1 MSIFRKTLSCAVLA
15 ALGTCALAGCG
26 RQDTSNEATTS
37 ASPET
42 SAAITETVNE
52 STAASEQ
59 TPTPGTQSTQPADVT
74 STPFGQHGALH
85 VENGKLTDADGNIV
99 QLYGMSTHG
108 IAWFPQ
114 YINYDSFRT
123 LRDDWNTNCI
133 RLAMYTAEYGGYCA
147 GGDKEQLKQLVR
159 DGVSYAT
166 ELGMYVIVDW
176 HILSDG
182 NPQQNQKEALK
193 FFKKMAKKYKNNTN
207 VIYEI
212 CNEPNGGTSWST
224 IKKYAE
230 KIVKGIRTY
239 DKKAV
244 ILVGTPNWSQDVDQ
258 AALSPVSKKYRK
270 NVMYTLHFY
279 AATHKEWLR
288 DKAQAALD
296 KGLPLFV
303 SEFSICDASGN
314 GGLDKAEAKKWL
326 TFLDK
331 NNISYMAW
339 SLSNKAESSAFIK
352 SGCSN
357 TGKWSS
363 KNLTAAGK
371 WITNWYKK
379 K

>member
-1 MSIFRKTLSCAVLA
+1 MLPK
-15 ALGTCALAGCG
+15 
-26 RQDTSNEATTS
+26 
-37 ASPET
+37 
-42 SAAITETVNE
+42 
-52 STAASEQ
+52 
-59 TPTPGTQSTQPADVT
+59 
-74 STPFGQHGALH
+74 
-85 VENGKLTDADGNIV
+85 
-99 QLYGMSTHG
+99 QL
-108 IAWFPQ
+108 
-114 YINYDSFRT
+114 
-123 LRDDWNTNCI
+123 
-133 RLAMYTAEYGGYCA
+133 
-147 GGDKEQLKQLVR
+147 EQLIAK
-159 DGVSYAT
+159 GVSYAKD
-166 ELGMYVIVDW
+166 LGMYVIIDW

-230 KIVKGIRTY
+230 KIIKGIRTY

>member
-1 MSIFRKTLSCAVLA
+1 
-15 ALGTCALAGCG
+15 
-26 RQDTSNEATTS
+26 
-37 ASPET
+37 
-42 SAAITETVNE
+42 
-52 STAASEQ
+52 
-59 TPTPGTQSTQPADVT
+59 
-74 STPFGQHGALH
+74 
-85 VENGKLTDADGNIV
+85 
-99 QLYGMSTHG
+99 
-108 IAWFPQ
+108 
-114 YINYDSFRT
+114 
-123 LRDDWNTNCI
+123 
-133 RLAMYTAEYGGYCA
+133 
-147 GGDKEQLKQLVR
+147 
-159 DGVSYAT
+159 
-166 ELGMYVIVDW
+166 
-176 HILSDG
+176 
-182 NPQQNQKEALK
+182 
-193 FFKKMAKKYKNNTN
+193 MAKKYKNNTN

-230 KIVKGIRTY
+230 KIIKGIRTY

-339 SLSNKAESSAFIK
+339 SLLNKAESSAFIK

>member
-1 MSIFRKTLSCAVLA
+1 MVKRQWLALNGGGNVMIEKRKKWFGLLLMCLLLCTLCV
-15 ALGTCALAGCG
+15 
-26 RQDTSNEATTS
+26 
-37 ASPET
+37 PV
-42 SAAITETVNE
+42 SAASKLSRLQVKGTKLVN
-52 STAASEQ
+52 SS
-59 TPTPGTQSTQPADVT
+59 
-74 STPFGQHGALH
+74 
-85 VENGKLTDADGNIV
+85 GKTV
-99 QLYGMSTHG
+99 QLRGVSTHG
-108 IAWFPQ
+108 LSWYPEYVNQSAFT
-114 YINYDSFRT
+114 YIKKN
-123 LRDDWNTNCI
+123 WKVNAV
-133 RLAMYTAEYGGYCA
+133 RLAMYTAEYNGYCT
-147 GGDKEQLKQLVR
+147 GDAANQRKLEKYI
-159 DGVSYAT
+159 DNGVKYAT
-166 ELGMYVIVDW
+166 NAGLYVIIDW

-230 KIVKGIRTY
+230 KIIKGIRTY